1 MSIVTE
7 ILYCYSKLFE
17 MWTWTRSLA
26 HFVCWLLLAIIVG
39 ASIVH
44 AEPEPMARPTRPKV
58 FSNPEEL
65 KRYADLVRDYYFLI
79 GKARYGKRSDIAPMS
94 ELNGAWEILKMIQDA
109 RRQNEQRRQD
119 KIRQNKEQI
128 LFRDFQSSDID
139 KHASRVP
146 IRPGSLSDMIGN
158 YDDIQ

>member
-1 MSIVTE
+1 MR
-7 ILYCYSKLFE
+7 
-17 MWTWTRSLA
+17 TWTRSLA
-26 HFVCWLLLAIIVG
+26 HFFCWLLLAIIVG
-39 ASIVH
+39 ISIVH

-79 GKARYGKRSDIAPMS
+79 GKARYGKRSDTVPMS
-94 ELNGAWEILKMIQDA
+94 MEMNGAWEILKMIQNA
-109 RRQNEQRRQD
+109 RRNEQRRQE

-139 KHASRVP
+139 KHTSRVP
-146 IRPGSLSDMIGN
+146 TRPGSLSDMIDN
-158 YDDIQ
+158 YDDVQ